1 MTRIRGLQ
9 LDELAPFDWVD
20 VFGGLRGSE
29 TVFLEPVGSRK
40 RTARLQQFGRCRNN
54 FGRSW

>member
-29 TVFLEPVGSRK
+29 TVFLGC
-40 RTARLQQFGRCRNN
+40 GRNEV
-54 FGRSW
+54 RSKV